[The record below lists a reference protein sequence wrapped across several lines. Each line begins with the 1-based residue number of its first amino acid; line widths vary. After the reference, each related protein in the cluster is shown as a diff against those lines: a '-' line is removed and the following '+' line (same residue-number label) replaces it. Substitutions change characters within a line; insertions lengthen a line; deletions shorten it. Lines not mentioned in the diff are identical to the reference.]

1 MALPAQVRTGNLVG
15 HYQVLCQVGAG
26 GMGVVF
32 KAFDQQLQRTVAL
45 KFLSP
50 DLNCSRAD
58 RDRLLR
64 EARAASALDHP
75 NIATIHAV
83 EETDDGQL
91 FLVMAYYEG
100 ESLASRLQQAPFSTA
115 EAVEIVRQIAAGLEH
130 AHFHDL
136 VHRDIKPSNVILT
149 PEGVAKIVDFGLA
162 RFVSTLAPTQSLGLA
177 GTLAYMSPEQ
187 LSGKAVDARTD
198 IWSLGVI
205 AYQLLTNQLPFPGE
219 NPASTIDAI
228 LHTPPADLGHL
239 PRELQSMVK
248 RALFKNAED
257 RYPSCAELLQHLET
271 IQTQLGR
278 APAGVS
284 RHEVIHRVP
293 LVFPARTLKQRART
307 DWHRW
312 VAVAAVALLA
322 GTLGLSAW
330 QRIRATQGGQRSANP
345 AAYESYLHGLE
356 SLQRYDKP
364 ENLEAAIQSFQGAT
378 QADPRFALGFAALGE
393 AYWDKYQMDGS
404 SQWLDLA
411 SAASKRA
418 AELNDQ
424 LSAVY
429 ITLGRIHDGTG
440 QRGLALQE
448 FQRALELDHR
458 NADALLG
465 LADTYAHAGR
475 SQDAEATYKRAAA
488 MRPEYWDGH
497 YQLGAFYFEQG
508 RFADA
513 ANQFSRVLELL
524 PDHARAHASLGLA
537 KLSLREE
544 GEAEAEL
551 RKSLA
556 LAPSYAAYAN
566 LGVLFYNQRRFAESA
581 AMTEKALRVND
592 KDYRLWNNLAIARE
606 WLGQAD
612 LAKQAFDRELTQ
624 LEETVRLHAE
634 DAQVQANLG
643 VMYSQRRLRKKAL
656 LHMEAAMALSP
667 DDADVLGKV
676 GEAYENLG
684 ERSKGLECL
693 RRALARGW
701 RLVDL
706 ELNPDLRSLLAD
718 AETRRALGAALPAA
732 TKPPTSATH

>member
-1 MALPAQVRTGNLVG
+1 
-15 HYQVLCQVGAG
+15 
-26 GMGVVF
+26 MGVVF

-83 EETDDGQL
+83 EETDDDQL

-100 ESLASRLQQAPFSTA
+100 ESLASRLQEAPFSTA

-130 AHFHDL
+130 AHLHNL

-205 AYQLLTNQLPFPGE
+205 AHQLLTNQMPFPGE
-219 NPASTIDAI
+219 NPASIIDAI
-228 LHTPPADLGHL
+228 LHAPPADLEGL
-239 PRELQSMVK
+239 PRELQSLV
-248 RALFKNAED
+248 RCALSKNAED
-257 RYPSCAELLQHLET
+257 RYPSCTELLRHLET
-271 IQTQLGR
+271 VQTQLGR
-278 APAGVS
+278 ATAGVS

-293 LVFPARTLKQRART
+293 LAFPARTLRRHAWTGWR
-307 DWHRW
+307 RW
-312 VAVAAVALLA
+312 ILAAVLALVA
-322 GTLGLSAW
+322 GTLGVSAW
-330 QRIRATQGGQRSANP
+330 KRAQAMQKGQRPANP
-345 AAYESYLHGLE
+345 AAYESYLQGVE
-356 SLQRYDKP
+356 SLRRYDKP
-364 ENLEAAIQSFQGAT
+364 ENLDAAIHSFQEAT
-378 QADPRFALGFAALGE
+378 QVDPRFALGFAALAE
-393 AYWDKYQMDGS
+393 AYWDKYQLDGNP
-404 SQWLDLA
+404 QWVELA
-411 SAASKRA
+411 SAACKRA

-424 LSAVY
+424 LPAVY
-429 ITLGRIHDGTG
+429 IILGRIHDGTG
-440 QRGLALQE
+440 QRDLALQE

-458 NADALLG
+458 NAAALLG
-465 LADTYAHAGR
+465 LADNYAHAGR

-497 YQLGAFYFEQG
+497 YQLGAFYYEQG

-513 ANQFSRVLELL
+513 ANQFSRVIELL
-524 PDHARAHASLGLA
+524 PDHARAHASLGSA
-537 KLSLREE
+537 KLSLGQE
-544 GEAEAEL
+544 GEAETEL
-551 RKSLA
+551 RKSLT

-581 AMTEKALRVND
+581 TMTEKALRITD

-624 LEETVRLHAE
+624 LEETVRLQAE

-693 RRALARGW
+693 QRALARGW
-701 RLVDL
+701 KLADL

-718 AETRRALGAALPAA
+718 ADARRVLRAALPAA